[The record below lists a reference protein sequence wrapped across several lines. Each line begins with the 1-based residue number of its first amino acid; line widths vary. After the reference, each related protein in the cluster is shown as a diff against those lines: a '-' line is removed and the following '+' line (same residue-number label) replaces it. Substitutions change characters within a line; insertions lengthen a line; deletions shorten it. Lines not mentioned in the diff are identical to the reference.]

1 MPDEPKFFTLRE
13 AEQVRQEIEPIL
25 IDAMEARRDAA
36 GLQASLV
43 RLAGRILAAGGLLV
57 RYEEAAAKRATLDKL
72 NQRIESALD
81 QIHSTGCVVKDL
93 DSGLLDFPSMLDDQ
107 EVYLCWRLGED
118 RIRYYHGLNEG
129 FAGRK
134 PIDPHDRGPS
144 PPFH

>member
-1 MPDEPKFFTLRE
+1 MPDEPRFFTLRE
-13 AEQVRQEIEPIL
+13 AEQTRQEIEPIL
-25 IDAMEARRDAA
+25 IDAMEARREA
-36 GLQASLV
+36 GELQASLV

-57 RYEEAAAKRATLDKL
+57 RYEEAAYKRATLDKL
-72 NQRIESALD
+72 NQRISSALD

-93 DSGLLDFPSMLDDQ
+93 DSGLLDFPAMLDDQ

-144 PPFH
+144 SPFQ

>member
-1 MPDEPKFFTLRE
+1 MSEEQKFFTLRE
-13 AEQVRQEIEPIL
+13 AEQARQEIEPLL
-25 IDAMEARRDAA
+25 IEAMEARREA
-36 GLQASLV
+36 GDLQASLV

-57 RYEEAAAKRATLDKL
+57 RYEEAARKRATLDKL
-72 NQRIESALD
+72 NQSIESALD

-93 DSGLLDFPSMLDDQ
+93 DSGLLDFPSLLDNQ

-118 RIRYYHGLNEG
+118 RIRYYHGLKEG

-144 PPFH
+144 RPIH